1 MNTIFKEWEKKL
13 SDFEGSVEKDL
24 SEIRKCKAEIQR
36 ISDDLNNSL
45 VKGRYLRDNQRFI
58 ISAPEIIIGNVD
70 NNGMLLD
77 GGSTIVLRGTKLG
90 LQAATDGG
98 QVELRAPSIREIAE
112 DPGSDGQEHVVSD
125 VSEVVSQARSVVI
138 HSSDAQGVFSAPAV
152 SGSGISLQTD
162 RQIDIEAVQTAES
175 RETRLTEQIS
185 GLEKQKSNLKD
196 LASSHKESFKSMK
209 EEMEKLLDKKDK
221 LVSDEDNILSTYS
234 DISSL
239 NQQIDEAAM
248 ALSEETA
255 SYAEVLSLLA
265 ETNRQLKCLKDE
277 KGKIKKGDDFKK
289 NTTGAAVNIVGENI
303 SLISADGEG
312 NLRDNEGS
320 GIAIMGNSVSVASI
334 ESDGK
339 LKEKGVVSIKAR
351 TIDVATA
358 GETDQKYEK
367 DGTLTTATY
376 TSEGDFKLTSK
387 NITIEGIDYEVKDKK
402 LKEKQL
408 TADSKIKLR
417 AKTIEVSTEASANV
431 EVDNQGKLTKAN
443 YTAEGD
449 LIVRSK
455 TVTVETTDTDL
466 ENGEAK
472 EKALTKDGKVTI
484 RAEKMNLSAT
494 DTEGK
499 ATGSIGINAKDVSVK
514 SMDVEKEKRTDDKLA
529 AGSTM
534 VIVSE
539 KMFVGAKSKDVKS
552 KKMQAV
558 SEEMGLF
565 ADKTFEAQQGDG
577 KAVVQLDGGNA
588 AVGGSKAEV
597 YGATTI
603 NGKTEVKDELKAPK
617 ATIDNIEAKSSFKSP
632 NISDGIAV
640 PGAAA
645 GGSLS
650 AKLKT
655 EDAPKSE

>member
-1 MNTIFKEWEKKL
+1 MDYIFKEWEKKL

-24 SEIRKCKAEIQR
+24 SEIRKCKAEIRR

-138 HSSDAQGVFSAPAV
+138 HSSDAQSVFSAPAV

-339 LKEKGVVSIKAR
+339 LKEKGVVSIKAC

-431 EVDNQGKLTKAN
+431 EVDDQGKLTKAN

-588 AVGGSKAEV
+588 SVGGSKSQI
-597 YGATTI
+597 YGDTAI
-603 NGKTEVKDELKAPK
+603 NGKTEVKGDLKAPK
-617 ATIDNIEAKSSFKSP
+617 GQFDNLEAKTSFKSQ

>member
-1 MNTIFKEWEKKL
+1 MDTIFKEWEKKL
-13 SDFEGSVEKDL
+13 ADFEGSVEKDL
-24 SEIRKCKAEIQR
+24 AEIRKCKAEMQR

-45 VKGRYLRDNQRFI
+45 VKGRYMRDNQRFI

-70 NNGMLLD
+70 NHGMLLD

-90 LQAATDGG
+90 LQAATEGG

-112 DPGSDGQEHVVSD
+112 DPGYDGHEHVVSD

-138 HSSDAQGVFSAPAV
+138 QGSDAQGTFSAPAV

-196 LASSHKESFKSMK
+196 LAASHKESFKSMK
-209 EEMEKLLDKKDK
+209 EEMEKLLEEKDK
-221 LVSDEDNILSTYS
+221 LVADEDNILTTYQ

-289 NTTGAAVNIVGENI
+289 ATTGAAVNIVGENI

-320 GIAIMGNSVSVASI
+320 GIALMGNTVSVASI

-339 LKEKGVVSIKAR
+339 LKEKGSVSIKAR
-351 TIDVATA
+351 NIEVATA
-358 GETDQKYEK
+358 GEADQKYEN

-402 LKEKQL
+402 LQEKQL
-408 TADSKIKLR
+408 TADSRIKLR

-431 EVDNQGKLTKAN
+431 EVDDQGKLTKAN

-455 TVTVETTDTDL
+455 TVTVETTDTDI

-472 EKALTKDGKVTI
+472 EKALTKDGKVAI
-484 RAEKMNLSAT
+484 RAEKMDLSAT

-577 KAVVQLDGGNA
+577 KAVVQLDGGNV

-617 ATIDNIEAKSSFKSP
+617 ATIDNLEAKSSFKSP
-632 NISDGIAV
+632 NISDGMAV

-650 AKLKT
+650 AKLKA

>member
-431 EVDNQGKLTKAN
+431 EVDDQGKLTKAN

-588 AVGGSKAEV
+588 SVGGSKSQI
-597 YGATTI
+597 YGDTAI
-603 NGKTEVKDELKAPK
+603 NGKTEVKGDLKAPK
-617 ATIDNIEAKSSFKSP
+617 GQFDNLEAKTSFKSQ